1 MAEFTFSKRE
11 FFTAVAN
18 FAETGVFAYSNGQDM
33 VTISEADAKAFA
45 THEID
50 LLDRRAAKA
59 KETKAAKA
67 AEPDEF
73 AETILATLTDE
84 FQTAGDIVAAIG
96 NEDLSVSKAV
106 YRLNAL
112 VEDGRAVKE
121 DIKIEGVKGT
131 RKGFKRA

>member
-18 FAETGVFAYSNGQDM
+18 FAETGVLAYTKDEGT
-33 VTISEADAKAFA
+33 VTISVEDAKAFA

-73 AETILATLTDE
+73 EDAILEALTDE
-84 FQTAGDIVAAIG
+84 FKTAGDIVAAIG